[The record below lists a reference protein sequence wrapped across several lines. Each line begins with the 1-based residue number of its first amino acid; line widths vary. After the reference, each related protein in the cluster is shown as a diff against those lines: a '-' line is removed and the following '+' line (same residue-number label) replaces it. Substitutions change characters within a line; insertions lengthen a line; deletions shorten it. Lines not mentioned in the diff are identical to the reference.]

1 MSPPPAPGAPRTVTV
16 VTPPPLLL
24 VQDPGRTGYRAQ
36 GVPASGA
43 MDRWALQLANAL
55 VGNEPHAAALEWA
68 GGGGMLRFSVDTTIA
83 LAGVDPEA
91 VLGHEVVDA
100 WRVLHA
106 KAGEALSIGR
116 FRTGQ
121 FLYVAVRGGLVVPP
135 VLGSAA
141 TYLPAGFGGVEGRPL
156 RRGDVLP
163 IGPAAGPP
171 PAALVCPPELC
182 DPLPPEPGTV
192 RVVRAPQAG
201 LLGDDGWAVLLGAT
215 FTVSRASDR
224 MGYRLDGPTVPI
236 SADVALPSEPSAPGA
251 VQLPPGGQPIVLMAD
266 APTVG
271 GYPKPIAVCSADLGR
286 LAQVRPGETVRFVE
300 VDVAEAQRLYRRRA
314 IAVWTVGQLPRGG

>member
-1 MSPPPAPGAPRTVTV
+1 
-16 VTPPPLLL
+16 
-24 VQDPGRTGYRAQ
+24 
-36 GVPASGA
+36 

-55 VGNEPHAAALEWA
+55 VGNEPGAPALEWA
-68 GGGGMLRFSVDTTIA
+68 GGGGMLRFSTDATIA

-100 WRVLHA
+100 HRVLHA
-106 KAGEALSIGR
+106 KAGEGLSIGR
-116 FRTGQ
+116 FRSGQ

-141 TYLPAGFGGVEGRPL
+141 TYLPAGLGGVEGRSL

-163 IGPAAGPP
+163 IGPATGPP
-171 PAALVCPPELC
+171 AGMLVCPPDLC

-192 RVVRAPQAG
+192 RVVRAPQAE
-201 LLGDDGWAVLLGAT
+201 LLDAGGWERLLGAT
-215 FTVSRASDR
+215 FTVSRATDR
-224 MGYRLDGPTVPI
+224 MGYRLDGPPVPI
-236 SADVALPSEPSAPGA
+236 AADLALPSGPNVPGA

-286 LAQVRPGETVRFVE
+286 LAQTRPGEAVRFVE
-300 VDVAEAQRLYRRRA
+300 VGVEEAQRLYRRRA
-314 IAVWTVGQLPRGG
+314 IAVWTVGMLPRGTAG